1 MAEGKSPVYIKFEYE
16 EAIESKKEVL
26 SSEMSI
32 LNIMK
37 IMHRYNFLRSEELK
51 LKTQMYKMIKE
62 LNLSIRKTRSA
73 FPFLKMPQKIKREET
88 TTKSAVITREHFDAD
103 LEAQLKDIQARLNSI
118 GR

>member
-1 MAEGKSPVYIKFEYE
+1 MVEGKSPVYIKFEYE

-37 IMHRYNFLRSEELK
+37 IMHRYNFLRSEEMK
-51 LKTQMYKMIKE
+51 LKAQMYKMVKE
-62 LNLSIRKTRSA
+62 LNMSIRKTRGA
-73 FPFLKMPQKIKREET
+73 FPFLRMPSKVKREDIV
-88 TTKSAVITREHFDAD
+88 TKSAVITREHFDAD
-103 LEAQLKDIQARLNSI
+103 LEAQLKDIQERLNSI